1 MEMFLKKA
9 FLNKCIAVAV
19 TGGLIL
25 SSSGISG
32 FAASATISLNSVY
45 PTYVGSVIPFNLG
58 KVTNSVDF
66 STSKVVVQIQD
77 LHGDYQTQKNI
88 ASVLSFLD
96 KKYGI
101 SDIYV
106 EGAPQGKLSTKWLAD
121 ISDNSTK
128 KAFIEAMMSG
138 GELSGAEYFSVTE
151 GKTDI
156 LKGAENFSAYS
167 ANLVRLA
174 EMKRN
179 QAIVE
184 AQLLPLQMQIES
196 IGKKI
201 YGKDNKKILALSQ
214 KYKKNE
220 ITTEKYFKTLFKFAR
235 KYGISTEKYPQLSL
249 FKQILSIRNKID
261 TDIISKETANAINLL
276 KQELS
281 FAEYKALIELSK
293 SYETK
298 KVFYLELSK
307 HLQKTKDYGKF
318 PQIKLFSSY
327 ILLNSQTNPIDF
339 VRQEEMFVNEVR
351 NKSSKTLSEQEVL
364 FMERFV
370 SIFESLLQ
378 NKINYREYKNYNY
391 AFGEFER
398 ILSKY
403 IVFANLDALRKY
415 IDTAEKFYSVNTDR
429 DEYFVK
435 SLLVKDENNVAKIN
449 PVRNGNAEE
458 MLKTAAKID
467 VIISGGF
474 HTAGISKLLEDKKQS
489 FIIITPETVGTISD
503 YDNLY
508 NSIISRQAELF
519 ERNAFDFIKKSAVFE
534 MFPLSVDPVKAVFTI
549 IFSEQTLRKLQAN
562 KMLDAKVI
570 EDTINSGYGKKVVE
584 IERIEINPDTIH
596 INANGQKLTIKN
608 GKVFYE
614 NEPIEEEIP
623 ASVTETEVS
632 DGIAV
637 QNAVID
643 FLILSVRHNVGNSEI
658 DAVFDTL
665 HKNYLYKQTIDL
677 LKNAAQ
683 KFSTE
688 QRKYIET
695 KIALIENNNG
705 KPLLSI
711 YKSSL
716 ASKIKFKP
724 LAVAVENFY
733 SVFIVP
739 FKELNDMAS
748 IVSGTIT
755 QKDFLEKHKQ
765 YVNGDDNTRL
775 VMERALD
782 SIIKTTVMFGGN
794 NILGKVIN
802 YVLHMLHNAKA
813 IASRSEL
820 QFSKDKHITNSIYEL
835 MKRNG
840 LGAIYD
846 GQGTNFGVY
855 SKNAQ
860 KMELCLFDEQGNETR
875 YEMSKNK
882 KDVWNIYL
890 PDVKPGQRYG
900 FRAYGP
906 YEPQNGHYFNPNK
919 LAVDPFSFQQES
931 RFVFDD
937 SLRVCEKGNL
947 YKPDTRDS
955 APFVPK
961 SVVVDLRKLDAVET
975 VKPPVLSKSQRP
987 VIYELHVGGFT
998 ALKQDL
1004 PQEKRGR
1011 LQGLADDEVIEHLKS
1026 IGINTVEV
1034 QPIQSDANDPYSH
1047 QRGLRNNSG
1056 YQTVTF
1062 FALNPDFG
1070 DPLRP
1075 QEDLV
1080 TLKETIGKLSKNG
1093 IRFAMDVVDNHSGEG
1108 AAETD
1113 PSLCYRLLDNSTYY
1127 LLNPEN
1133 KSGYDDASGCGNA
1146 FNTNNPVVLNMMTK
1160 YKEMY
1165 VLMGARSFRHDLMA
1179 AAARN
1184 EETREFDPTSAY
1196 MQIFENS
1203 AILSEIKEKEGI
1215 DIIAEG
1221 YMATGGIRGVRSY
1234 YTDDFHG
1241 DVFTWNS
1248 GTREAIRNFIMGRSG
1263 PGALAAAIAD
1273 PNGIG
1278 SRRQPYIYYM
1288 GSHDGHPYAQLLAVR
1303 EKDNLDNG
1311 WNNNDGPN
1319 EYGMGLG
1326 YDNEQIGKYVADAMT
1341 VLSFCQGPIMFGMG
1355 DEFLRTQHG
1364 NNNPYNQSNEYLN
1377 MQWDKQAPL
1386 AKYMSA
1392 LAKYRLGHPS
1402 LDSSKGEPFSGKIVN
1417 GNGDKDVAWLHP
1429 DGRQAQSQ
1437 DWQEKHFGFMVSGDR
1452 LGEYGIYDDDTL
1464 VLMNMSD
1471 TPIDW
1476 NLPFSAKTNP
1486 WRVYCSTRDLELSN
1500 QGNEVYGN
1508 RYLVLPGEAVILYKA
1523 VGTGEVIKMQKTEY
1537 MYSLNSEVTDD
1548 QLRIALTV
1556 SYPNFIENIK
1566 LEPLKNAFCAVY
1578 SIFVAPFSELGDMMS
1593 IVSGTM
1599 TQKEFLEKHKQYING
1614 NKNLQLVTEKRLAF
1628 IIKATALAGGTTITG
1643 KVINYILHM
1652 FNNVEAVIYS
1662 FIEQIKNSVRNF
1674 TIKRQIKKLDTTT
1687 YVINT
1692 SEYNNVVRRRAKELS
1707 DMGVKVA
1714 VIANYVDDNL
1724 FPENVKQDDSLGFTT
1739 AKMSV
1744 DKNTD
1749 VYFTSILSNADST
1762 DIFDALSNNGKNR
1775 IIFEERVEKTKKG
1788 TVLLGRTDN
1797 IIPVNPEMPIF
1808 ENIEIAL
1815 QSERSEE
1822 RVKAMKKRPVNMDY
1836 VFEDELSSLES
1847 IQNRVAETA
1856 SKNFD
1861 TIVVSSKLSVE
1872 TLRTLIAETHNKN
1885 IRVILTHEIT
1895 NNELNS
1901 DVSSLLDKISSSKYM
1916 LDKNDFVAIEGVIL
1930 RFEKVDT
1937 NNSIAVQ
1944 NVETAVNNIE
1954 KGLNVLTRSGYIG
1967 VQLDVE
1973 NKFSNFKF
1981 RNEDIVNVSLSD
1993 MNDKQTYSED
2003 ATVLFYLDK
2012 NSVSPDSLTPF
2023 DMANMMKKF
2032 EKVQAVI
2039 IPGWLVDFAE
2049 HSNDGFSFN
2058 PVKFLRARLGNR
2070 STIASTL
2077 AEALE
2082 KGRLSATEKGYYVQ
2096 DESLD
2101 VLYGLLSAVRKGEN
2115 VDDKLIEAALNI
2127 SVSYKSL
2134 SGVTRQIKL
2143 AETPIVKGELL
2154 DVLVNYKNEQKGK
2167 IVLKQFGAILQGIL
2181 ETSEF
2186 RKYVKK
2192 KYSDTD
2198 DFENYTLALVEAR
2211 LLCFETGTEVKGNYG
2226 KDEVPYIDALG
2237 KVAGTKIDGLSS
2249 ANDSD
2254 RPLREHINILF
2265 EMVNNNETGPQD
2277 KAIALAD
2284 LLQLLAMDVA
2294 EIDLA
2299 QILTNGEQI
2308 QNIRA
2313 ILSAA

>member
-1 MEMFLKKA
+1 MLLKKTL
-9 FLNKCIAVAV
+9 LNKCISVFI
-19 TGGLIL
+19 TMGLIL
-25 SSSGISG
+25 SSSGIGG
-32 FAASATISLNSVY
+32 FAAPMPVNSVY
-45 PTYVGSVIPFNLG
+45 PTNVENVVPFNLG
-58 KVTNSVDF
+58 KVTNSIDF

-88 ASVLSFLD
+88 SSILSYLD
-96 KKYGI
+96 KNYGI

-106 EGAPQGKLSTKWLAD
+106 EGAPQGKLSTKWLTD

-156 LKGAENFSAYS
+156 LKGAENFNAYS

-184 AQLLPLQMQIES
+184 TQLLPLQMQIES

-220 ITTEKYFKTLFKFAR
+220 ITTEKYFKTLFRFAR
-235 KYGISTEKYPQLSL
+235 KYGISADKYPQLSL
-249 FKQILSIRNKID
+249 FKQILSIRNKINTD
-261 TDIISKETANAINLL
+261 TISKETANAVNLL
-276 KQELS
+276 KKELS
-281 FAEYKALIELSK
+281 FAEYKALTELSK
-293 SYETK
+293 SPETK

-307 HLQKTKDYGKF
+307 YLQKTKDYENF
-318 PQIKLFSSY
+318 PQIKLLSSY

-339 VRQEEMFVNEVR
+339 VRQEEMFINEMR

-364 FMERFV
+364 FLERFV

-391 AFGEFER
+391 AFSEFER
-398 ILSKY
+398 ILNKY
-403 IVFANLDALRKY
+403 IVSSNLDALKSS

-435 SLLVKDENNVAKIN
+435 SIVTGNDKNISKVK
-449 PVRNGNAEE
+449 PVRNSNAEN
-458 MLKTAAKID
+458 MLKNAAKID

-489 FIIITPETVGTISD
+489 YAVITPETVGTISE
-503 YDNLY
+503 YYKVY
-508 NSIISRQAELF
+508 NSIITRQASMF

-534 MFPLSVDPVKAVFTI
+534 MSPLLVDPVKAVFTI

-562 KMLDAKVI
+562 KMLDAKII

-584 IERIEINPDTIH
+584 IENIEINPDTIY

-614 NEPIEEEIP
+614 NEPIEEETP
-623 ASVTETEVS
+623 ASVTETDVS

-643 FLILSVRHNVGNSEI
+643 FLILSVRHNVTNSEI

-665 HKNYLYKQTIDL
+665 NKNYLNEQTINL

-733 SVFIVP
+733 SIFIVP

-748 IVSGTIT
+748 IVSGTMT

-794 NILGKVIN
+794 NILGKAVN
-802 YVLHMLHNAKA
+802 YVLHMFHNAKA
-813 IASRSEL
+813 VASRSEI
-820 QFSKDKHITNSIYEL
+820 QFTKDKYITTSIYEL

-855 SKNAQ
+855 SKNAE

-890 PDVKPGQRYG
+890 PNIKPGQRYG
-900 FRAYGP
+900 FRAHGP

-937 SLRVCEKGNL
+937 SLIVCEKGNL

-955 APFVPK
+955 AHFVPK
-961 SVVVDLRKLDAVET
+961 SVVVDLRKLDSVET
-975 VKPPVLSKSQRP
+975 VKPPVLSESQRP

-1011 LQGLADDEVIEHLKS
+1011 LQGLADDDVIEHLKS

-1047 QRGLRNNSG
+1047 ERGLRNNSG

-1070 DPLRP
+1070 DLSNP
-1075 QEDLV
+1075 QENLI

-1093 IRFAMDVVDNHSGEG
+1093 IRFGMDVVDNHTGEG
-1108 AAETD
+1108 SAETD

-1127 LLNPEN
+1127 LLNPNN
-1133 KSGYDDASGCGNA
+1133 KAGYDDASGCGNA

-1165 VLMGARSFRHDLMA
+1165 ALMGVRLFRHDLMA

-1184 EETREFDPTSAY
+1184 EETREFDPTSEY
-1196 MQIFENS
+1196 MQIFDNS
-1203 AILSEIKEKEGI
+1203 PILSEIKEKEGI
-1215 DIIAEG
+1215 EVVAEG
-1221 YMATGGIRGVRSY
+1221 YMATGGVKGVSSY
-1234 YTDDFHG
+1234 FTDDFHK
-1241 DVFTWNS
+1241 DIFTWNS
-1248 GTREAIRNFIMGRSG
+1248 GIREAIRNFIMGRSG

-1273 PNGIG
+1273 PNEVG
-1278 SRRQPYIYYM
+1278 SRRQPYVYYM

-1303 EKDNLDNG
+1303 EKNNLDNG

-1326 YDNEQIGKYVADAMT
+1326 YDNEHIGEYVAAAMT
-1341 VLSFCQGPIMFGMG
+1341 ILSFCQGPVMFSMG

-1377 MQWDKQAPL
+1377 MRWDNQAPL
-1386 AKYMSA
+1386 AKYMGA
-1392 LAKYRLGHPS
+1392 LAKYRAEHPS
-1402 LDSSKGEPFSGKIVN
+1402 LNSSKWKPLSGKAVN
-1417 GNGDKDVAWLHP
+1417 ENGDKDIAWLHP
-1429 DGRQAQSQ
+1429 DGGEAQSQ
-1437 DWQEKHFGFMVSGDR
+1437 DWQEQHFGFMISGDR
-1452 LGEYGIYDDDTL
+1452 LKEYGIYDDDTV
-1464 VLMNMSD
+1464 VLMNMTD
-1471 TPIDW
+1471 TPIHW
-1476 NLPFSAKTNP
+1476 KLPSSQKTGP
-1486 WRVYCSTRDLELSN
+1486 WRVYCSTRDLDLSA
-1500 QGNEVYGN
+1500 QGNEVYN
-1508 RYLVLPGEAVILYKA
+1508 NVYVVMPGEAVVLYKSN
-1523 VGTGEVIKMQKTEY
+1523 EQKTE
-1537 MYSLNSEVTDD
+1537 SVDEP
-1548 QLRIALTV
+1548 LRAALTV

-1566 LEPLKNAFCAVY
+1566 SGPLKNAIKDIY
-1578 SIFVAPFSELGDMMS
+1578 SIFVAPFRELGDMMA
-1593 IVSGTM
+1593 IVSRTM
-1599 TQKEFLEKHKQYING
+1599 TQKEFLDKHKQFISG
-1614 NKNLQLVTEKRLAF
+1614 NENLKLFMENRLAF
-1628 IIKATALAGGTTITG
+1628 IIKATTLAGGATITG
-1643 KVINYILHM
+1643 KAVNIVLHM
-1652 FNNVEAVIYS
+1652 LNNIEAVIYS
-1662 FIEQIKNSVRNF
+1662 FIERTKNFIKTV
-1674 TIKRQIKKLDTTT
+1674 TIKRQIKKLDATT

-1692 SEYNNVVRRRAKELS
+1692 SEYNNVVRNRIEELS

-1724 FPENVKQDDSLGFTT
+1724 FPENIKKDDSLGFTT
-1739 AKMSV
+1739 AKMSIGE
-1744 DKNTD
+1744 NID

-1762 DIFDALSNNGKNR
+1762 DIFDALSNNGTNR
-1775 IIFEERVEKTKKG
+1775 IIFEERVKETEQGK
-1788 TVLLGRTDN
+1788 VLLGRLSDK

-1822 RVKAMKKRPVNMDY
+1822 RVKAMKKMPINMDY
-1836 VFEDELSSLES
+1836 VFEDELSSIES
-1847 IQNRVAETA
+1847 VQNRVAETVG
-1856 SKNFD
+1856 KNFD
-1861 TIVVSSKLSVE
+1861 TIVVSSQLSTE
-1872 TLRTLIAETHNKN
+1872 TLRTLIMEAHNKN
-1885 IRVILTHEIT
+1885 IRVVLTHRIT
-1895 NNELNS
+1895 NDELNF
-1901 DVSSLLDKISSSKYM
+1901 DISSLTDKMSSSKYI
-1916 LDKNDFVAIEGVIL
+1916 LNKNEFVAVEGVIL
-1930 RFEKVDT
+1930 QFERIDT
-1937 NNSIAVQ
+1937 NNAFAVQ
-1944 NVETAVNNIE
+1944 NIETAVNNIE
-1954 KGLNVLTRSGYIG
+1954 KVLNVLTRSGYIG
-1967 VQLDVE
+1967 VQLDTE
-1973 NKFSNFKF
+1973 NKMSDFKF

-1993 MNDKQTYSED
+1993 MNDKRTYPED
-2003 ATVLFYLDK
+2003 ATILFYVDK
-2012 NSVSPDSLTPF
+2012 NSISPDSIMPSDVVDTI
-2023 DMANMMKKF
+2023 KRF
-2032 EKVQAVI
+2032 EKAQTVI

-2049 HSNDGFSFN
+2049 HSDDGFSFN

-2070 STIASTL
+2070 SRIAATL
-2077 AEALE
+2077 SEAADT
-2082 KGRLSATEKGYYVQ
+2082 GRLAATEKGYYIQEENSAVF
-2096 DESLD
+2096 
-2101 VLYGLLSAVRKGEN
+2101 YKLLSAVRKGEN
-2115 VDDKLIEAALNI
+2115 VDDKLIEAALNVY
-2127 SVSYKSL
+2127 VSYKSL
-2134 SGVTRQIKL
+2134 SGATRQIKL
-2143 AETPIVKGELL
+2143 AETPILKGELL
-2154 DVLVNYKNEQKGK
+2154 DALVNYKNEQKGK
-2167 IVLKQFGAILQGIL
+2167 IVLKQFGAIVQGIL
-2181 ETSEF
+2181 ETTEF
-2186 RKYVKK
+2186 KKYVKK
-2192 KYSDTD
+2192 EYSNTD
-2198 DFENYTLALVEAR
+2198 DFENYALALVEAR
-2211 LLCFETGTEVKGNYG
+2211 LLCFESGIETEDVYG
-2226 KDEVPYIDALG
+2226 KDEIPYIKALE
-2237 KVAGTKIDGLSS
+2237 KVAGVKIDGLSDTDG
-2249 ANDSD
+2249 N
-2254 RPLREHINILF
+2254 RPLREQINVLF
-2265 EMVNNNETGPQD
+2265 EAVNNTETKPQD
-2277 KAIALAD
+2277 KALALAD
-2284 LLQLLAMDVA
+2284 LLQLFVIDVP
-2294 EIDLA
+2294 EINFA
-2299 QILTNGEQI
+2299 QILINGEEV
-2308 QNIRA
+2308 QNIKA

>member
-1 MEMFLKKA
+1 MSVFITM
-9 FLNKCIAVAV
+9 
-19 TGGLIL
+19 GLIL
-25 SSSGISG
+25 SSSGIGG
-32 FAASATISLNSVY
+32 FAAPTPVNSAY
-45 PTYVGSVIPFNLG
+45 PTHVENVVPFNLG
-58 KVTNSVDF
+58 KVTNSTDF

-88 ASVLSFLD
+88 ASILSYLD
-96 KKYGI
+96 KNYGI
-101 SDIYV
+101 SNIYV

-128 KAFIEAMMSG
+128 KAFIEAMMSV

-156 LKGAENFSAYS
+156 LKGAENFNAYS

-179 QAIVE
+179 QAVVE

-196 IGKKI
+196 IGQKI
-201 YGKDNKKILALSQ
+201 YGKDNKQILALSQ

-220 ITTEKYFKTLFKFAR
+220 ITTEKYFKTLFRFAR
-235 KYGISTEKYPQLSL
+235 KYGINTDKYLQLSL
-249 FKQILSIRNKID
+249 FKQILSIRNKINTD
-261 TDIISKETANAINLL
+261 TISKETANAVNLL
-276 KQELS
+276 KKELS
-281 FAEYKALIELSK
+281 FAEYKALTELSK
-293 SYETK
+293 SPETK

-307 HLQKTKDYGKF
+307 YLQKTKDYENF
-318 PQIKLFSSY
+318 PQIKLLSSY

-339 VRQEEMFVNEVR
+339 VRQEEMFINEIR

-391 AFGEFER
+391 AFSEFER
-398 ILSKY
+398 ILNKY
-403 IVFANLDALRKY
+403 IVSSNLDALKSS

-435 SLLVKDENNVAKIN
+435 SIVTGNDKNISKVKPIRNN
-449 PVRNGNAEE
+449 NAEN

-489 FIIITPETVGTISD
+489 YVVITPETVGTISE
-503 YDNLY
+503 YDKVY
-508 NSIISRQAELF
+508 NSIITRQASMF

-534 MFPLSVDPVKAVFTI
+534 MSPLSVDPVKAVFTV

-562 KMLDAKVI
+562 KMLDAKII

-584 IERIEINPDTIH
+584 IENIEINPDTIY

-614 NEPIEEEIP
+614 NEPVEEEIP

-632 DGIAV
+632 DGVAV

-643 FLILSVRHNVGNSEI
+643 FLILSVRHNVSNSEI

-665 HKNYLYKQTIDL
+665 NKNYLDKQTINL

-695 KIALIENNNG
+695 KIALIENNEG

-765 YVNGDDNTRL
+765 YVKGDDNTRL

-794 NILGKVIN
+794 NILGKTVN
-802 YVLHMLHNAKA
+802 YILHMFHNAKA
-813 IASRSEL
+813 IASRSEI
-820 QFSKDKHITNSIYEL
+820 QFTKDRHITTSIYEL

-855 SKNAQ
+855 SKNAE

-875 YEMSKNK
+875 YEMTKNK

-937 SLRVCEKGNL
+937 SLIVCEKGNL

-961 SVVVDLRKLDAVET
+961 SIVVDLRKLDSVET
-975 VKPPVLSKSQRP
+975 VKPPVLSESQRP

-1011 LQGLADDEVIEHLKS
+1011 LQGLADDDVIEHLKS

-1047 QRGLRNNSG
+1047 ERGLRNNSG

-1070 DPLRP
+1070 DPSNP
-1075 QEDLV
+1075 QENLI

-1093 IRFAMDVVDNHSGEG
+1093 IRFGMDVVDNHTGEG
-1108 AAETD
+1108 RAETD

-1127 LLNPEN
+1127 LLNPNN
-1133 KSGYDDASGCGNA
+1133 KAGYDDASGCGNA

-1165 VLMGARSFRHDLMA
+1165 ALMGVRLFRHDLMA

-1184 EETREFDPTSAY
+1184 EETREFDPTSEY
-1196 MQIFENS
+1196 MQIFDNS
-1203 AILSEIKEKEGI
+1203 PILSEIKEKEGI
-1215 DIIAEG
+1215 EVVAEG
-1221 YMATGGIRGVRSY
+1221 YMATGGVKGVKSY
-1234 YTDDFHG
+1234 YTDDFHK
-1241 DVFTWNS
+1241 DIFTWNS
-1248 GTREAIRNFIMGRSG
+1248 GIREAIRNFIMGRSG

-1273 PNGIG
+1273 PNETG
-1278 SRRQPYIYYM
+1278 SRRQPYVYYM

-1303 EKDNLDNG
+1303 EKNNLDNG

-1326 YDNEQIGKYVADAMT
+1326 YDNEHIGEYVAAAMT
-1341 VLSFCQGPIMFGMG
+1341 ILSFCQGPVMFSMG

-1377 MQWDKQAPL
+1377 MRWDNQAPL
-1386 AKYMSA
+1386 ARYMGA
-1392 LAKYRLGHPS
+1392 LAKYRLEHPS
-1402 LDSSKGEPFSGKIVN
+1402 LDSSIGEPFSGKVVN
-1417 GNGDKDVAWLHP
+1417 KYGDQDITWLNPNG
-1429 DGRQAQSQ
+1429 QEAQSQ
-1437 DWQEKHFGFMVSGDR
+1437 DWQEQYFGFMISGDR
-1452 LGEYGIYDDDTL
+1452 LNGYGIYDDDTV
-1464 VLMNMSD
+1464 VLMNMSN
-1471 TPIDW
+1471 TPIHW
-1476 NLPFSAKTNP
+1476 KLPSSQKTGP
-1486 WRVYCSTRDLELSN
+1486 WRVYCSTRDLDLSE
-1500 QGNEVYGN
+1500 QGNEVYN
-1508 RYLVLPGEAVILYKA
+1508 NVYVVMPGEAVVLYK
-1523 VGTGEVIKMQKTEY
+1523 TDEEETESEIEPLKT
-1537 MYSLNSEVTDD
+1537 
-1548 QLRIALTV
+1548 ALTI
-1556 SYPNFIENIK
+1556 SYSTFIENIK
-1566 LEPLKNAFCAVY
+1566 FAPLKNALYIVY
-1578 SIFVAPFSELGDMMS
+1578 SIFVAPFSELSYMMS

-1599 TQKEFLEKHKQYING
+1599 TQKEFLEKHKQFING
-1614 NKNLQLVTEKRLAF
+1614 NENLKLFMENRLAF
-1628 IIKATALAGGTTITG
+1628 IIKATILAGGTSLTG
-1643 KVINYILHM
+1643 KTVNIVLHM
-1652 FNNVEAVIYS
+1652 LNNIEAFLLS
-1662 FIEQIKNSVRNF
+1662 SIEQTGNLIKYF
-1674 TIKRQIKKLDTTT
+1674 TMKRQIKKLDTTT

-1692 SEYNNVVRRRAKELS
+1692 SEYNNVVRRRVKELS

-1724 FPENVKQDDSLGFTT
+1724 FPEKVKQDDSLGFTT
-1739 AKMSV
+1739 AKMST

-1762 DIFDALSNNGKNR
+1762 DIFDALSNNGTNR
-1775 IIFEERVEKTKKG
+1775 IIFEERVKESEQG
-1788 TVLLGRTDN
+1788 EVLLGKTNN
-1797 IIPVNPEMPIF
+1797 IISVNPEMPVF

-1861 TIVVSSKLSVE
+1861 TIVVSSKLSIE
-1872 TLRTLIAETHNKN
+1872 TLRTLIAEAHSKN
-1885 IRVILTHEIT
+1885 VRVMLTHEIT
-1895 NNELNS
+1895 NNEMNS
-1901 DVSSLLDKISSSKYM
+1901 DVSYLLDKMSSSKYM
-1916 LDKNDFVAIEGVIL
+1916 LDKNDFVAVEGVIL

-1937 NNSIAVQ
+1937 NNSVAVQ

-1973 NKFSNFKF
+1973 NKFSDFKF

-1993 MNDKQTYSED
+1993 MNDKQTYSEN

-2012 NSVSPDSLTPF
+2012 NSVSPDSLTPS
-2023 DMANMMKKF
+2023 DMANMMKRF
-2032 EKVQAVI
+2032 EKVQTVI

-2070 STIASTL
+2070 STIASTI

-2096 DESLD
+2096 EESLD
-2101 VLYGLLSAVRKGEN
+2101 VLYGLLSAVRKGETI
-2115 VDDKLIEAALNI
+2115 DDKLMEAVLNV

-2134 SGVTRQIKL
+2134 SGTTRQIKL
-2143 AETPIVKGELL
+2143 AETPIIKGELL

-2167 IVLKQFGAILQGIL
+2167 IVLKQFGAIVQGIL

-2211 LLCFETGTEVKGNYG
+2211 LLCFESGIEVKENYG
-2226 KDEVPYIDALG
+2226 ENEVPYIDALE
-2237 KVAGTKIDGLSS
+2237 KVTGTKIDGLSS

-2265 EMVNNNETGPQD
+2265 EIVNNNETGPQD
-2277 KAIALAD
+2277 KATALAD
-2284 LLQLLAMDVA
+2284 LLQLFAIDVQ
-2294 EIDLA
+2294 EIDITK
-2299 QILTNGEQI
+2299 ILTNSDEVK
-2308 QNIRA
+2308 NIKA

>member
-1 MEMFLKKA
+1 MLLKKTL
-9 FLNKCIAVAV
+9 LNKCISVFI
-19 TGGLIL
+19 TMGLIL
-25 SSSGISG
+25 SSSGIGG
-32 FAASATISLNSVY
+32 FAAPMPVNSVY
-45 PTYVGSVIPFNLG
+45 PTNVENVVPFNLG
-58 KVTNSVDF
+58 KVTNSIDF

-88 ASVLSFLD
+88 SSILSYLD
-96 KKYGI
+96 KNYGI

-106 EGAPQGKLSTKWLAD
+106 EGAPQGKLSTKWLTD

-156 LKGAENFSAYS
+156 LKGAENFNAYS

-184 AQLLPLQMQIES
+184 TQLLPLQMQIES

-220 ITTEKYFKTLFKFAR
+220 ITTEKYFKTLFRFAR
-235 KYGISTEKYPQLSL
+235 KYGISADKYPQLSL
-249 FKQILSIRNKID
+249 FKQILSIRNKINTD
-261 TDIISKETANAINLL
+261 TISKETANAVNLL
-276 KQELS
+276 KKELS
-281 FAEYKALIELSK
+281 FAEYKALTELSK
-293 SYETK
+293 SPETK

-307 HLQKTKDYGKF
+307 YLQKTKDYENF
-318 PQIKLFSSY
+318 PQIKLLSSY

-339 VRQEEMFVNEVR
+339 VRQEEMFINEMR

-364 FMERFV
+364 FLERFV

-391 AFGEFER
+391 AFSEFER
-398 ILSKY
+398 ILNKY
-403 IVFANLDALRKY
+403 IVSSNLDALKSS

-435 SLLVKDENNVAKIN
+435 SIVTGNDKNISKVK
-449 PVRNGNAEE
+449 PVRNSNAEN
-458 MLKTAAKID
+458 MLKNAAKID

-489 FIIITPETVGTISD
+489 YAVITPETVGTISE
-503 YDNLY
+503 YYKVY
-508 NSIISRQAELF
+508 NSIITRQASMF

-534 MFPLSVDPVKAVFTI
+534 MSPLLVDPVKAVFTI

-562 KMLDAKVI
+562 KMLDAKII

-584 IERIEINPDTIH
+584 IENIEINPDTIY

-614 NEPIEEEIP
+614 NEPIEEETP
-623 ASVTETEVS
+623 ASVTETDVS

-643 FLILSVRHNVGNSEI
+643 FLILSVRHNVTNSEI

-665 HKNYLYKQTIDL
+665 NKNYLNEQTINL

-733 SVFIVP
+733 SIFIVP

-748 IVSGTIT
+748 IVSGTMT

-794 NILGKVIN
+794 NILGKAVN
-802 YVLHMLHNAKA
+802 YVLHMFHNAKA
-813 IASRSEL
+813 VASRSEI
-820 QFSKDKHITNSIYEL
+820 QFTKDKYITTSIYEL

-855 SKNAQ
+855 SKNAE

-890 PDVKPGQRYG
+890 PNIKPGQRYG
-900 FRAYGP
+900 FRAHGP

-937 SLRVCEKGNL
+937 SLIVCEKGNL

-955 APFVPK
+955 AHFVPK
-961 SVVVDLRKLDAVET
+961 SVVVDLRKLDSVET
-975 VKPPVLSKSQRP
+975 VKPPVLSESQRP

-1011 LQGLADDEVIEHLKS
+1011 LQGLADDDVIEHLKS

-1047 QRGLRNNSG
+1047 ERGLRNNSG

-1070 DPLRP
+1070 DLSNP
-1075 QEDLV
+1075 QENLI

-1093 IRFAMDVVDNHSGEG
+1093 IRFGMDVVDNHTGEG
-1108 AAETD
+1108 SAETD

-1127 LLNPEN
+1127 LLNPNN
-1133 KSGYDDASGCGNA
+1133 KAGYDDASGCGNA

-1165 VLMGARSFRHDLMA
+1165 ALMGVRLFRHDLMA

-1184 EETREFDPTSAY
+1184 EETREFDPTSEY
-1196 MQIFENS
+1196 MQIFDNS
-1203 AILSEIKEKEGI
+1203 PILSEIKEKEGI
-1215 DIIAEG
+1215 EVVAEG
-1221 YMATGGIRGVRSY
+1221 YMATGGVKGVSSY
-1234 YTDDFHG
+1234 FTDDFHK
-1241 DVFTWNS
+1241 DIFTWNS
-1248 GTREAIRNFIMGRSG
+1248 GIREAIRNFIMGRSG

-1273 PNGIG
+1273 PNEVG
-1278 SRRQPYIYYM
+1278 SRRQPYVYYM

-1303 EKDNLDNG
+1303 EKNNLDNG

-1326 YDNEQIGKYVADAMT
+1326 YDNEHIGEYVAAAMT
-1341 VLSFCQGPIMFGMG
+1341 ILSFCQGPVMFSMG

-1377 MQWDKQAPL
+1377 MRWDNQAPL
-1386 AKYMSA
+1386 AKYMGA
-1392 LAKYRLGHPS
+1392 LAKYRAEHPS
-1402 LDSSKGEPFSGKIVN
+1402 LNSSKWKPLSGKAVN
-1417 GNGDKDVAWLHP
+1417 ENGDKDIAWLHP
-1429 DGRQAQSQ
+1429 DGGEAQSQ
-1437 DWQEKHFGFMVSGDR
+1437 DWQEQHFGFMISGDR
-1452 LGEYGIYDDDTL
+1452 LKEYGIYDDDTV
-1464 VLMNMSD
+1464 VLMNMTD
-1471 TPIDW
+1471 TPIHW
-1476 NLPFSAKTNP
+1476 KLPSSQKTGP
-1486 WRVYCSTRDLELSN
+1486 WRVYCSTRDLDLSA
-1500 QGNEVYGN
+1500 QGNEVYN
-1508 RYLVLPGEAVILYKA
+1508 NVYVVMPGEAVVLYK
-1523 VGTGEVIKMQKTEY
+1523 TDEEETESEIEPLKT
-1537 MYSLNSEVTDD
+1537 
-1548 QLRIALTV
+1548 ALTI
-1556 SYPNFIENIK
+1556 SYSTFIENIK
-1566 LEPLKNAFCAVY
+1566 FAPLKNALYSIY
-1578 SIFVAPFSELGDMMS
+1578 SIFVAPFSELSYMMS

-1599 TQKEFLEKHKQYING
+1599 TQKEFLEKHKQFING
-1614 NKNLQLVTEKRLAF
+1614 NEDLKLFMEQRLAF
-1628 IIKATALAGGTTITG
+1628 IIKATTLAGGTTITG
-1643 KVINYILHM
+1643 KVVNYILHM
-1652 FNNVEAVIYS
+1652 FNNIEAVIYS
-1662 FIEQIKNSVRNF
+1662 FTEQIKSLIRNF

-1687 YVINT
+1687 YIINA

-1714 VIANYVDDNL
+1714 VIANYVDDNF
-1724 FPENVKQDDSLGFTT
+1724 FPENVKQDDSLGFAT
-1739 AKMSV
+1739 AKMST

-1762 DIFDALSNNGKNR
+1762 DIFDALSNNGRNR
-1775 IIFEERVEKTKKG
+1775 IIFEERVEEAKEG
-1788 TVLLGRTDN
+1788 TVLLGRAYN
-1797 IIPVNPEMPIF
+1797 IISVNPEMPVF

-1861 TIVVSSKLSVE
+1861 TIVVSSNLPVE
-1872 TLRTLIAETHNKN
+1872 TLRTLIAESHGKN
-1885 IRVILTHEIT
+1885 VRVMLTHEIT
-1895 NNELNS
+1895 NNEMNS
-1901 DVSSLLDKISSSKYM
+1901 DVSYLLDKMSSSKYM
-1916 LDKNDFVAIEGVIL
+1916 RDKNDFVAVEGVIL

-1937 NNSIAVQ
+1937 NNSVAVQ

-1973 NKFSNFKF
+1973 NKFSDFKF
-1981 RNEDIVNVSLSD
+1981 RNEDVVNVSLSD

-2012 NSVSPDSLTPF
+2012 NSVSPDSLTPS
-2023 DMANMMKKF
+2023 DMANMMKRF
-2032 EKVQAVI
+2032 EKVQTVI

-2070 STIASTL
+2070 STIASTI

-2096 DESLD
+2096 EESLD
-2101 VLYGLLSAVRKGEN
+2101 VLYGLLSAVRKGETI
-2115 VDDKLIEAALNI
+2115 DDKLIEAVLNVF
-2127 SVSYKSL
+2127 VSYKSL
-2134 SGVTRQIKL
+2134 SGTTRQIKL
-2143 AETPIVKGELL
+2143 AETPIIKGELL
-2154 DVLVNYKNEQKGK
+2154 DVLVNYKNEQKWK
-2167 IVLKQFGAILQGIL
+2167 IVLKQFGAIVQGIL

-2211 LLCFETGTEVKGNYG
+2211 LLCFESGIEVKENYG
-2226 KDEVPYIDALG
+2226 ENEVPYIDALE
-2237 KVAGTKIDGLSS
+2237 KVTGTKIDGLSS

-2265 EMVNNNETGPQD
+2265 EMVNNNETGPKD
-2277 KAIALAD
+2277 KATALAD
-2284 LLQLLAMDVA
+2284 LLQLFAIDVQ
-2294 EIDLA
+2294 EIDITK
-2299 QILTNGEQI
+2299 ILTNSDEVK
-2308 QNIRA
+2308 NIKA

>member
-1 MEMFLKKA
+1 MLLKKTL
-9 FLNKCIAVAV
+9 LNKCISVFI
-19 TGGLIL
+19 TMGLIL
-25 SSSGISG
+25 SSSGIGG
-32 FAASATISLNSVY
+32 FAAPTPVNSVY
-45 PTYVGSVIPFNLG
+45 PTYVENVVPFNLG
-58 KVTNSVDF
+58 KVTNSTDF
-66 STSKVVVQIQD
+66 STSKVIVQIQD

-88 ASVLSFLD
+88 ASILSYLD
-96 KKYGI
+96 KNYGI
-101 SDIYV
+101 SNIYV

-128 KAFIEAMMSG
+128 KAFIEAMMSV

-179 QAIVE
+179 LAIVE

-196 IGKKI
+196 LGQKI

-214 KYKKNE
+214 KYKKNA
-220 ITTEKYFKTLFKFAR
+220 ITTEKYFKTLFKFAH
-235 KYGISTEKYPQLSL
+235 KYGISTDKYPQLSL

-261 TDIISKETANAINLL
+261 TDTISKETANAVNLL
-276 KQELS
+276 KKELS
-281 FAEYKALIELSK
+281 FAEYKALTELSK
-293 SYETK
+293 SPETK
-298 KVFYLELSK
+298 KIFYLELSK
-307 HLQKTKDYGKF
+307 HLQKTKDYEKF

-339 VRQEEMFVNEVR
+339 VRQEEMFVNEMR

-391 AFGEFER
+391 AFSEFER
-398 ILSKY
+398 ILNKY
-403 IVFANLDALRKY
+403 IVSSNLDALKSS

-435 SLLVKDENNVAKIN
+435 SIVIGNDKNTSKVK
-449 PVRNGNAEE
+449 PVRNNNVEN

-489 FIIITPETVGTISD
+489 YVVVTPETVGAISE
-503 YDNLY
+503 YDKVY
-508 NSIISRQAELF
+508 NSIITRQASMF

-534 MFPLSVDPVKAVFTI
+534 MSPLSVDPVKAVFTI

-562 KMLDAKVI
+562 KMLDAKII

-584 IERIEINPDTIH
+584 IENIEINPDAIQ
-596 INANGQKLTIKN
+596 INVNGQKLTIKN

-623 ASVTETEVS
+623 ASVTETDIS

-643 FLILSVRHNVGNSEI
+643 FLILSVRHNVSNSEI

-665 HKNYLYKQTIDL
+665 NKNYLNEQTINL

-695 KIALIENNNG
+695 KIALIENNEG

-724 LAVAVENFY
+724 LSVAVENFY
-733 SVFIVP
+733 SIFIVP
-739 FKELNDMAS
+739 FKELNDMVS
-748 IVSGTIT
+748 IVSGTMT

-794 NILGKVIN
+794 NILGKTVN
-802 YVLHMLHNAKA
+802 YVLHMFHNAKA
-813 IASRSEL
+813 VASRSEI
-820 QFSKDKHITNSIYEL
+820 QFAKDKHITTSIYEL

-855 SKNAQ
+855 SKNAERI
-860 KMELCLFDEQGNETR
+860 ELCLFDEQGNETR
-875 YEMSKNK
+875 YEMTKNK

-937 SLRVCEKGNL
+937 SLIVCEKGNL

-961 SVVVDLRKLDAVET
+961 SIVVDLRKLDSVET
-975 VKPPVLSKSQRP
+975 VKPPVLSESQRP

-1011 LQGLADDEVIEHLKS
+1011 LQGLADDDVIEHLKS

-1047 QRGLRNNSG
+1047 ERGLRNNSG

-1070 DPLRP
+1070 DPSNP
-1075 QEDLV
+1075 QENLI

-1093 IRFAMDVVDNHSGEG
+1093 IRFGMDVVDNHTGEG
-1108 AAETD
+1108 RAETD

-1127 LLNPEN
+1127 LLNPNN
-1133 KSGYDDASGCGNA
+1133 KAGYDDASGCGNA

-1165 VLMGARSFRHDLMA
+1165 ALMGVRLFRHDLMA

-1184 EETREFDPTSAY
+1184 EETREFDPTSEY
-1196 MQIFENS
+1196 MQIFDNS
-1203 AILSEIKEKEGI
+1203 PILSEIKEKEGI
-1215 DIIAEG
+1215 EVVAEG
-1221 YMATGGIRGVRSY
+1221 YMATGGVKGVRSY
-1234 YTDDFHG
+1234 YTDDFHK
-1241 DVFTWNS
+1241 DIFTWNS
-1248 GTREAIRNFIMGRSG
+1248 GIREAIRNFIMGRSG
-1263 PGALAAAIAD
+1263 PGALAAAIAN
-1273 PNGIG
+1273 PNETG

-1303 EKDNLDNG
+1303 EKNNLDNG

-1326 YDNEQIGKYVADAMT
+1326 YDNEHIGEYVAAAMT
-1341 VLSFCQGPIMFGMG
+1341 ILSFCQGPVMFSMG

-1377 MQWDKQAPL
+1377 MRWDNQAPL
-1386 AKYMSA
+1386 ARYMGA
-1392 LAKYRLGHPS
+1392 LAKYRLEHPS
-1402 LDSSKGEPFSGKIVN
+1402 LDSSIGEPFSGKVVN
-1417 GNGDKDVAWLHP
+1417 KYGDQDITWLNPNG
-1429 DGRQAQSQ
+1429 QEAQSQ
-1437 DWQEKHFGFMVSGDR
+1437 DWQEQYFGFMISGDR
-1452 LGEYGIYDDDTL
+1452 LNGYGIYDDDTV
-1464 VLMNMSD
+1464 VLMNMSN
-1471 TPIDW
+1471 TPIHW
-1476 NLPFSAKTNP
+1476 KLPSSQKTGP
-1486 WRVYCSTRDLELSN
+1486 WRVYCSTRDLDLSE
-1500 QGNEVYGN
+1500 QGNEVYN
-1508 RYLVLPGEAVILYKA
+1508 NVYVVMPGEAVVLYK
-1523 VGTGEVIKMQKTEY
+1523 TDEQEPESEIEPLKT
-1537 MYSLNSEVTDD
+1537 
-1548 QLRIALTV
+1548 ALTI
-1556 SYPNFIENIK
+1556 SYSTFIENIK
-1566 LEPLKNAFCAVY
+1566 FVPLKNALKAIY
-1578 SIFVAPFSELGDMMS
+1578 SIFVAPFSELSYMMS
-1593 IVSGTM
+1593 IVSGAM
-1599 TQKEFLEKHKQYING
+1599 TQKEFLEKHKQFING
-1614 NKNLQLVTEKRLAF
+1614 NEDLKLFMEQRLAF
-1628 IIKATALAGGTTITG
+1628 IIKATTLAGGTTITG
-1643 KVINYILHM
+1643 KVVNYILHM
-1652 FNNVEAVIYS
+1652 FNNIEAVIYS
-1662 FIEQIKNSVRNF
+1662 FTEQIKSLIRNF
-1674 TIKRQIKKLDTTT
+1674 TMKRQIKKLDTTT
-1687 YVINT
+1687 YVINA

-1739 AKMSV
+1739 AKMST

-1762 DIFDALSNNGKNR
+1762 DIFDALSNNGRNR
-1775 IIFEERVEKTKKG
+1775 IIFEERVKESEQG
-1788 TVLLGRTDN
+1788 EVLLGKTNN
-1797 IIPVNPEMPIF
+1797 IIPVNPEMPVF

-1861 TIVVSSKLSVE
+1861 TIVVSSKLSIE
-1872 TLRTLIAETHNKN
+1872 TLRTLIAEAHSKN
-1885 IRVILTHEIT
+1885 IRVMLTHEIT
-1895 NNELNS
+1895 NNEMNS
-1901 DVSSLLDKISSSKYM
+1901 DVSYLLDKMSSSKYM
-1916 LDKNDFVAIEGVIL
+1916 LDKNDFVAVEGVIL

-1937 NNSIAVQ
+1937 NNSVAVQ

-1973 NKFSNFKF
+1973 NKFSDFKF

-1993 MNDKQTYSED
+1993 MNDKQTYSEN

-2012 NSVSPDSLTPF
+2012 NSVSPDSLTPS
-2023 DMANMMKKF
+2023 DMANMMKRF
-2032 EKVQAVI
+2032 EKVQTVI

-2070 STIASTL
+2070 STIASTI

-2096 DESLD
+2096 EESLD
-2101 VLYGLLSAVRKGEN
+2101 VLYGLLSAVRKGETI
-2115 VDDKLIEAALNI
+2115 DDKLIEAVLNV

-2134 SGVTRQIKL
+2134 SGTTRQIKL
-2143 AETPIVKGELL
+2143 AETPIIKGELL

-2167 IVLKQFGAILQGIL
+2167 IVLKQFGAIVQGIL

-2211 LLCFETGTEVKGNYG
+2211 LLCFESGIEVKENYG
-2226 KDEVPYIDALG
+2226 ENEVPYIDALE
-2237 KVAGTKIDGLSS
+2237 KVTGTKIDGLSS

-2265 EMVNNNETGPQD
+2265 EMVNNNETGPKD
-2277 KAIALAD
+2277 KATALAD
-2284 LLQLLAMDVA
+2284 LLQLFAIDVQ
-2294 EIDLA
+2294 EIDITK
-2299 QILTNGEQI
+2299 ILTNSDEVK
-2308 QNIRA
+2308 NIKA

>member
-1 MEMFLKKA
+1 MLLKKTL
-9 FLNKCIAVAV
+9 LNKCISVFI
-19 TGGLIL
+19 TMGLIL
-25 SSSGISG
+25 SSSGIGG
-32 FAASATISLNSVY
+32 FAAPMPVNSVY
-45 PTYVGSVIPFNLG
+45 PTNVENVVPFNLG
-58 KVTNSVDF
+58 KVTNSIDF

-88 ASVLSFLD
+88 SSILSYLD
-96 KKYGI
+96 KNYGI
-101 SDIYV
+101 SNIYV
-106 EGAPQGKLSTKWLAD
+106 EGAPQGKLSTKWLTD

-128 KAFIEAMMSG
+128 KAFIEAMMSV

-156 LKGAENFSAYS
+156 LKGAENFNAYS

-179 QAIVE
+179 QAVVE

-196 IGKKI
+196 IGQKI

-220 ITTEKYFKTLFKFAR
+220 ITTEKYFKTLFRFAR
-235 KYGISTEKYPQLSL
+235 KYGINTDKYPQLSL
-249 FKQILSIRNKID
+249 FKQILSIRNKINTD
-261 TDIISKETANAINLL
+261 TISKETANAVNLL

-281 FAEYKALIELSK
+281 FAEYKALTELSK
-293 SYETK
+293 SPETK

-307 HLQKTKDYGKF
+307 YLQKTKDYENF
-318 PQIKLFSSY
+318 PQIKLLSSY

-339 VRQEEMFVNEVR
+339 VRQEEMFVNEIR
-351 NKSSKTLSEQEVL
+351 NKSSMTLSEQEVL
-364 FMERFV
+364 FLERFV

-391 AFGEFER
+391 AFSEFER
-398 ILSKY
+398 ILNKY
-403 IVFANLDALRKY
+403 IVSSNLDALKSS

-435 SLLVKDENNVAKIN
+435 SIVTGDDKNISKVK
-449 PVRNGNAEE
+449 PVRNNNAEN
-458 MLKTAAKID
+458 MLKNAAKID

-489 FIIITPETVGTISD
+489 YVVITPETVGTISE
-503 YDNLY
+503 YDKVY
-508 NSIISRQAELF
+508 NSIITRQASMF

-534 MFPLSVDPVKAVFTI
+534 MSPLSVDPVKAVFTV

-562 KMLDAKVI
+562 KMLDAKII

-584 IERIEINPDTIH
+584 IESIEIDPDAIQ
-596 INANGQKLTIKN
+596 INVNGQKLTIKN

-614 NEPIEEEIP
+614 NEPIEEETP

-632 DGIAV
+632 DSIAV

-643 FLILSVRHNVGNSEI
+643 FLILSVRHNVSNNEI

-665 HKNYLYKQTIDL
+665 NKNYLDEQTLSL

-688 QRKYIET
+688 QRKYIEP

-733 SVFIVP
+733 SIFIVP

-794 NILGKVIN
+794 NILGKAVN
-802 YVLHMLHNAKA
+802 YVLHMFHNAKA
-813 IASRSEL
+813 VASRSEI
-820 QFSKDKHITNSIYEL
+820 QFAKDRHITTSIYEL

-855 SKNAQ
+855 SKNAE

-900 FRAYGP
+900 FRAHGP

-937 SLRVCEKGNL
+937 SLIVCEKGNL

-961 SVVVDLRKLDAVET
+961 SIVVDLRKLDSVET
-975 VKPPVLSKSQRP
+975 VKPPVLSESQRP

-1011 LQGLADDEVIEHLKS
+1011 LQGLADDDVIEHLKS

-1047 QRGLRNNSG
+1047 ERGLRNNSG

-1070 DPLRP
+1070 DPSNP
-1075 QEDLV
+1075 QENLI

-1093 IRFAMDVVDNHSGEG
+1093 IRFGMDVVDNHTGEG
-1108 AAETD
+1108 RAETD

-1127 LLNPEN
+1127 LLNPNN
-1133 KSGYDDASGCGNA
+1133 KAGYDDASGCGNA

-1165 VLMGARSFRHDLMA
+1165 ALMGVRLFRHDLMA

-1184 EETREFDPTSAY
+1184 EETREFDPTSEY
-1196 MQIFENS
+1196 MQIFDNS
-1203 AILSEIKEKEGI
+1203 PILSEIKEKEGI
-1215 DIIAEG
+1215 EVVAEG
-1221 YMATGGIRGVRSY
+1221 YMATGGVKGVRSY
-1234 YTDDFHG
+1234 YTDDFHK
-1241 DVFTWNS
+1241 DIFTWNS
-1248 GTREAIRNFIMGRSG
+1248 GIREAIRNFIMGRSG

-1273 PNGIG
+1273 PNETG
-1278 SRRQPYIYYM
+1278 SRRQPYVYYM

-1303 EKDNLDNG
+1303 EKNNLDNG

-1326 YDNEQIGKYVADAMT
+1326 YDNEHIGEYVAAAMT
-1341 VLSFCQGPIMFGMG
+1341 ILSFCQGPVMFSMG

-1377 MQWDKQAPL
+1377 MRWDNQAPL
-1386 AKYMSA
+1386 ARYMGA
-1392 LAKYRLGHPS
+1392 LAKYRSEHPS
-1402 LDSSKGEPFSGKIVN
+1402 LDSSIGEPFSGKVVN
-1417 GNGDKDVAWLHP
+1417 KYGDQDITWLNP
-1429 DGRQAQSQ
+1429 TGQEAQSQ
-1437 DWQEKHFGFMVSGDR
+1437 DWQEQYFGFMISGDR
-1452 LGEYGIYDDDTL
+1452 LNGYGIYDDDTV
-1464 VLMNMSD
+1464 VLMNMSHNA
-1471 TPIDW
+1471 IHW
-1476 NLPFSAKTNP
+1476 KLPSSQKTGP
-1486 WRVYCSTRDLELSN
+1486 WRVYCSTRDLDLSE
-1500 QGNEVYGN
+1500 QGNEVYN
-1508 RYLVLPGEAVILYKA
+1508 NVYVVMPGEAVVLYKSDEQ
-1523 VGTGEVIKMQKTEY
+1523 EVE
-1537 MYSLNSEVTDD
+1537 SEVEPLKT
-1548 QLRIALTV
+1548 ALTI
-1556 SYPNFIENIK
+1556 SYSTFIENIK
-1566 LEPLKNAFCAVY
+1566 FAPLKNALYIVY
-1578 SIFVAPFSELGDMMS
+1578 SIFVAPFSELSYMMS

-1599 TQKEFLEKHKQYING
+1599 TQKEFLEKHKQFING
-1614 NKNLQLVTEKRLAF
+1614 NENLKLFMENRLAF
-1628 IIKATALAGGTTITG
+1628 IIKATILAGGTSLTG
-1643 KVINYILHM
+1643 KAVNIVLHM
-1652 FNNVEAVIYS
+1652 LNNIEAFLLS
-1662 FIEQIKNSVRNF
+1662 SIEQIGNLIKYF
-1674 TIKRQIKKLDTTT
+1674 TMKRQIKKLDTTT

-1739 AKMSV
+1739 AKMST

-1762 DIFDALSNNGKNR
+1762 DIFDALSNNGTNR
-1775 IIFEERVEKTKKG
+1775 IIFEERVKESEQG
-1788 TVLLGRTDN
+1788 EVLLGKTNN
-1797 IIPVNPEMPIF
+1797 IIPVNPEMPVF

-1872 TLRTLIAETHNKN
+1872 TLRTLIAEAHNKN

-1901 DVSSLLDKISSSKYM
+1901 DVSSLLDKMSSSKYM
-1916 LDKNDFVAIEGVIL
+1916 LDKNDFVAVEGVIL

-1937 NNSIAVQ
+1937 NNSVAVQ

-1954 KGLNVLTRSGYIG
+1954 KELNVLTRSGYIG
-1967 VQLDVE
+1967 VQLDIE
-1973 NKFSNFKF
+1973 NKFSDFKF
-1981 RNEDIVNVSLSD
+1981 RDEDIVNVSLSD
-1993 MNDKQTYSED
+1993 MNDKQTYSEE

-2012 NSVSPDSLTPF
+2012 NSVSPDSLTPS

-2032 EKVQAVI
+2032 EKVQTVI

-2070 STIASTL
+2070 STIASTI

-2096 DESLD
+2096 EESLD
-2101 VLYGLLSAVRKGEN
+2101 VLYGLLSAVRKGETVN
-2115 VDDKLIEAALNI
+2115 DKLIEAVLNV

-2134 SGVTRQIKL
+2134 SGTTRQIKL
-2143 AETPIVKGELL
+2143 AETPIIKGELL

-2167 IVLKQFGAILQGIL
+2167 IVLKQFSAIVQGIL

-2211 LLCFETGTEVKGNYG
+2211 LLCFESGIEVKENYG
-2226 KDEVPYIDALG
+2226 ENEVPYIDALE
-2237 KVAGTKIDGLSS
+2237 KVTGTKIDGLSS

-2265 EMVNNNETGPQD
+2265 EIVNNNETNPQD

-2284 LLQLLAMDVA
+2284 LLQLFAIDVP

-2299 QILTNGEQI
+2299 QILTNGEEV
-2308 QNIRA
+2308 QNIKA